1 MVPSPI
7 SYEKL
12 YSVIT
17 PVYRNGESIPRLIEE
32 FKRIGDII
40 EARFGIPVEFIFV
53 IDRSPDA
60 SFDLLEEALPRAPFR
75 SQLILHARNSG
86 EYAAL
91 RTGLQAGKGAW
102 FGTIAADLQDPA
114 DILVSFLE
122 VLVADSCDIAVGI
135 RESRDDPASSRLS
148 SHLFWRLSRVIVSR
162 ELPAG
167 GVSIFGCSRKVRDE
181 LVKLEEAHTSL
192 IGLVF
197 WLGFRRCEV
206 GYTRAARPY
215 GKSAWTLRKKLTYML
230 DSFFGFTDLPI
241 RILTL
246 MGAIGV
252 AFAVLFGMVTVA
264 LRLTSQFIV
273 PGYAATI
280 IVIMFFG
287 ALNLLAVGLVGSY
300 TWRAYENTKR
310 RPLSIIQSIRSFE
323 GARPDPA
330 ISNGVREPA

>member
-1 MVPSPI
+1 M
-7 SYEKL
+7 

-17 PVYRNGESIPRLIEE
+17 PVYRNAESIPRLIEE
-32 FKRIGDII
+32 FKRIGALV
-40 EARFGIPVEFIFV
+40 ETRFNIPVEVIFV

-60 SFDLLEEALPRAPFR
+60 SYELLEEALPRAPFR

-91 RTGLQAGKGAW
+91 RTGLQAGKGAY

-114 DILVSFLE
+114 EILVSFLE
-122 VLVADSCDIAVGI
+122 VLVADKCDIAVGI
-135 RESRDDPASSRLS
+135 RESRDDPAISRFYS
-148 SHLFWRLSRVIVSR
+148 NLFWRLSRTIVSR

-167 GVSIFGCSRKVRDE
+167 GVSIFGCNRKVRDE
-181 LVKLEEAHTSL
+181 LLKLEEAHTSL

-246 MGAIGV
+246 LGAIGV
-252 AFAVLFGMVTVA
+252 SFAVLFGIVTITM
-264 LRLTSQFIV
+264 RLTSEFVV

-280 IVIMFFG
+280 VVIMFFS
-287 ALNLLAVGLVGSY
+287 ALNLLALGLVGSY

-310 RPLSIIQSIRSFE
+310 RPLSIIQSIRSFK
-323 GARPDPA
+323 GTHPDPA
-330 ISNGVREPA
+330 LATDVREPA